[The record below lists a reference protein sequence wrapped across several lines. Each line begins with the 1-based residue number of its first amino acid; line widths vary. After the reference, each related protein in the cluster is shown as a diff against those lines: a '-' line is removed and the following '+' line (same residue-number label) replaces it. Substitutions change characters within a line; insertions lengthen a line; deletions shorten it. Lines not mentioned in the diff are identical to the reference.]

1 MTKTKRPNKDAGRLQ
16 GKHIAL
22 ATCIALAGTGIPAI
36 ALASND
42 STLDDLTS
50 VNVTAVSQGTL
61 SSNENVRW
69 ALGTNGGL
77 AISGKGSL
85 SADDA
90 LYDIAN
96 QVTSIYIAKDISSI
110 GAETFSFFGNLQAV
124 EFEEGSILDNIGA
137 YSFANCSNLQTIC
150 FPSSLRFI
158 ETAAFQDCRSLT
170 TLSCDVNTSG
180 LEKIGPS
187 AFANCTS
194 LAEFALPKTLKSI
207 ENYAFDGCESLK
219 RIEIPASVT
228 TVGESAFENC
238 SSLKDI
244 LVEDPAKTKVD
255 QYAFAGNTTAKPASI
270 KITKA
275 KVGKKCAT
283 ITWSKVAKASSYKL
297 CYKKKGARKYKAKV
311 LTRTTAK
318 LKSLAKGKRYK
329 LYVIAKAGDNVI
341 CKSKVKTTA
350 KIR

>member
-1 MTKTKRPNKDAGRLQ
+1 MAKVKRLNRDIGRFQ
-16 GKHIAL
+16 GKYIAL
-22 ATCIALAGTGIPAI
+22 ATCVALAGAGIPTI

-42 STLDDLTS
+42 SALDDLAS

-61 SSNENVRW
+61 SSNENIRW

-85 SADDA
+85 SADEA

-110 GAETFSFFGNLQAV
+110 GAETFSFFGNLKAV
-124 EFEEGSILDNIGA
+124 EFEEGSSLESVGA
-137 YSFANCSNLQTIC
+137 YSFANCSNLQTVC

-170 TLSCDVNTSG
+170 TLSCDANTSR

-187 AFANCTS
+187 AFANCSS

-207 ENYAFDGCESLK
+207 ENYAFDGCESLV

-228 TVGESAFENC
+228 AVGESAFENC

-244 LVEDPAKTKVD
+244 VVEDPTKTKVD
-255 QYAFAGNTTAKPASI
+255 QYAFAGNTAAKPASI
-270 KITKA
+270 KIIKA
-275 KVGKKCAT
+275 KAGKRCAT
-283 ITWSKVAKASSYKL
+283 VTWSKVAKASSYKL
-297 CYKKKGARKYKAKV
+297 CYKKKGAHKYKAKV
-311 LTRTTAK
+311 LTRTTTK

-350 KIR
+350 KIG